1 VRLDLPNDIP
11 ASSVWIVCDL
21 TTGGFSVAAP
31 AEYKVKSSVLPAA
44 ALRSRSGGNSARIEV
59 TGEQELF
66 YVRPGIGAWRLTGEH
81 LVLDT
86 MIRVGSSPP
95 PPDDFRAGDLLFVA
109 DPMSMTIR
117 TLRIR

>member
-1 VRLDLPNDIP
+1 LPSDIP
-11 ASSVWIVCDL
+11 ASSVWVICDL

-31 AEYKVKSSVLPAA
+31 AEYKLKSSALPAA
-44 ALRSRSGGNSARIEV
+44 ALRNRSGGNSARIEV

-66 YVRPGIGAWRLTGEH
+66 YVRPGVGAWRLTGED
-81 LVLDT
+81 LVLEA
-86 MIRVGSSPP
+86 MARVGSSPP

-117 TLRIR
+117 TLRVR